1 MHTAEVSFSIH
12 ILKKLRLI
20 RKWKSDEACISQ
32 PLQWT
37 FKDKKNPSKNSTNH
51 RDLKR
56 TKSTKIYFFLKI
68 IQEKKIN

>member
-20 RKWKSDEACISQ
+20 RKWKNDEACISQ

-37 FKDKKNPSKNSTNH
+37 FKDKKK
-51 RDLKR
+51 
-56 TKSTKIYFFLKI
+56 KSIKEFN
-68 IQEKKIN
+68 QP